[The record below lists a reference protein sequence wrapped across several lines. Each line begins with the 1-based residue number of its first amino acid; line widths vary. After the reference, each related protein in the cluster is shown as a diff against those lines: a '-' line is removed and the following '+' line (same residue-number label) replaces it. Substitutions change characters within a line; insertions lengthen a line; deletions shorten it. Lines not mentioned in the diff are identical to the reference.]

1 MPDLAELTHELSQEL
16 HKQTVYWGI
25 DEKDKRVIGIV
36 GRFLRIIH
44 YGKTINQNLRDE
56 LREEEV

>member
-1 MPDLAELTHELSQEL
+1 MSDLAKLNHELSQKL
-16 HKQTVYWGI
+16 HKQIVYWGI

-44 YGKTINQNLRDE
+44 YGKKINQNLRDE
-56 LREEEV
+56 YN